1 MSISTRNKLCKLL
14 IIGALALSVQ
24 CSEHHTP
31 TPPTI
36 PASEIQAADIVFRL
50 GCTLQSEAIASH
62 GTGGYSHIGIVVDS
76 DSTKNVI
83 HIEPDRQGS
92 ERIKIEPLAVFFHPN
107 NAMAGCAMRYNAIS
121 DSLQR
126 RITEYAKTLLSS
138 SITFD
143 HDYQL
148 SDPSRM
154 YCTELVEHI
163 FAQSGI
169 SLSEKKRIRLPLA
182 KEPVIMPSAIYEND
196 SLTLIWSYRAE

>member
-24 CSEHHTP
+24 CSERHAS

-36 PASEIQAADIVFRL
+36 PASKIQPADIVFRL
-50 GCTLQSEAIASH
+50 GRTLQSDAIASH
-62 GTGGYSHIGIVVDS
+62 GTSGYSHIGIVVDS

-83 HIEPDRQGS
+83 HIEPNRQGS
-92 ERIKIEPLAVFFHPN
+92 ERIKIEPLAEFFHPN
-107 NAMAGCAMRYNAIS
+107 NAVAGCAMRHNAIG
-121 DSLQR
+121 DSLR
-126 RITEYAKTLLSS
+126 RSITEYAKTLLLTP
-138 SITFD
+138 ITFD

-148 SDPSRM
+148 SDSSRM

-163 FAQSGI
+163 FARSEI
-169 SLSEKKRIRLPLA
+169 SLSEEKRIRLPLA

-196 SLTLIWSYRAE
+196 SLTLVWSYRLE